1 MTRAAWIAIE
11 AGLTAVLAGVREILA
26 ATAPAPE
33 PPAPAPEPPGPAP
46 EPPPLPPPPAPP
58 TSLVVERIDLRR
70 VVCFADWHG
79 IGANYVREQMLTVWQ
94 AGQVTVKANRRELSD
109 AVGVYA
115 PARTYTLLVDGAEVA
130 EAAVAEG
137 VSAFAWSFDASSLA
151 HGWHTLSI
159 GGLLDGECCPTWFAF
174 VDRGLG
180 PVDRMPVCTGSYDL
194 SQHRIDGVWAEHAW
208 WWAPASWEPVAAP
221 LAPRAYPAVPVGP
234 VRPEWLAIG
243 NAGTVVLPSKRGSI
257 RHTFNRQAYYWE
269 DATLQLPRQ
278 LLLDGPRGVGTIVM
292 PTHIDIGVA
301 TQGVED
307 LRPIYNVY
315 VLDPWRLCRVT
326 DAGHVTTLVGWRH
339 DGDAHALV
347 GDWSAIPADR
357 RGLWEAWG
365 MAWVR
370 DTLATDTDAAPI
382 PSEDNRQPHRVAP
395 ACLITDTQ
403 HNRLVRVDFDARAH
417 GVPPRVTEWM
427 TGLADPWDIVAW
439 GDHYLISERG
449 AHRIIEVD
457 AAGAIVRTVVQGEP
471 GALVRLQAS
480 PRRMQRLGTL
490 DAIRAQ
496 PCLGPEGLAVMDD
509 WLYWGSYCQGQVRRV
524 HLLTGELQ
532 TVIADGITDGN
543 SKFVKLAVSDGTF
556 GPRHAVAVQTWSV
569 VIEKGAR
576 TLYLPGGGTWRAGGG
591 DPWGTGYGSAVA
603 IARGRMYAGSSQYGL
618 LRYAAGKPWDRALW
632 ARGEKEFNAMHG
644 KVRWGALGSHGM
656 PAGLS
661 PALDYYRTAAN
672 GQ

>member
-11 AGLTAVLAGVREILA
+11 TGLTAVLAGVREILA

-33 PPAPAPEPPGPAP
+33 PPAPAPEPPA
-46 EPPPLPPPPAPP
+46 PPPPAPP
-58 TSLVVERIDLRR
+58 PQAGLNVERIDLRR

-79 IGANYVREQMLTVWQ
+79 IGANYQREQMLTVW
-94 AGQVTVKANRRELSD
+94 APGMVRVPANRRELSD

-130 EAAVAEG
+130 GTAVPDG
-137 VSAFAWSFDASSLA
+137 VLTFGWSFDASGLA

-159 GGLLDGECCPTWFAF
+159 GGLSDGECCPTWFAF
-174 VDRGLG
+174 MDRGLG
-180 PVDRMPVCTGSYDL
+180 AVDTMPVCTGSYDL
-194 SQHRIDGVWAEHAW
+194 SQHRIDSVWAEHAW
-208 WWAPASWEPVAAP
+208 WFAPAAWGPVAAP
-221 LAPRAYPAVPVGP
+221 LPARQGEYPPVTVATPIRA
-234 VRPEWLAIG
+234 EWLAPG
-243 NAGTVVLPSKRGSI
+243 NAGTVVLPSERNGI
-257 RHTFNRQAYYWE
+257 RHTMQRQAYYWE
-269 DATLQLPRQ
+269 DATRQMPRV
-278 LLLDGPRGVGTIVM
+278 LLRDGPRGVGTVVM

-301 TQGVED
+301 TQAVD
-307 LRPIYNVY
+307 DPRPINNVY

-326 DAGHVTTLVGWRH
+326 DAGRITTLVGWRH
-339 DGDAHALV
+339 PGLSDTPELV

-365 MAWVR
+365 MAWVAS
-370 DTLATDTDAAPI
+370 TLATDTDAAPI
-382 PSEDNRQPHRVAP
+382 PAEGDRQPHRVAP

-403 HNRLVRVDFDARAH
+403 HNRVLRVDFDARAH
-417 GVPPRVTEWM
+417 DVPPRVTEWM
-427 TGLADPWDIVAW
+427 AGLSDPWDIVPW
-439 GDHYLISERG
+439 DGRYLISERG

-457 AAGAIVRTVVQGEP
+457 ASGAIVRTVVQGEP

-480 PRRMQRLGTL
+480 PRRMQRLGAL

-496 PCLGPEGLAVMDD
+496 SCIGPEGLAVMDD

-524 HLLTGELQ
+524 HLRTGEMQ
-532 TVIADGITDGN
+532 VVVADGVTDGN

-569 VIEKGAR
+569 GIDKGAR
-576 TLYLPGGGTWRAGGG
+576 TLYLPGGGTWRAGGA

-603 IARGRMYAGSSQYGL
+603 IGDGRMYAGSSQYGL
-618 LRYAAGKPWDRALW
+618 LRYAAGQPWDRALW
-632 ARGEKEFNAMHG
+632 AKGEKDFEARHG

-661 PALDYYRTAAN
+661 PALDYYRTTVY
-672 GQ
+672 G